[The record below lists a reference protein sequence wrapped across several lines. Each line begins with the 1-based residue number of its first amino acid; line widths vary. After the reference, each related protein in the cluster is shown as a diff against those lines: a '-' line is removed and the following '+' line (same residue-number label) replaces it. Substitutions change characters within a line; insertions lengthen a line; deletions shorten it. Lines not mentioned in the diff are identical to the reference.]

1 MLILKLSR
9 LRLFLAQF
17 TLKVQISRYIV
28 NKLLFLIIFVEKNL
42 TNFDIKKVK
51 STKKNMFILKLSRL
65 RLFLAQFTLKI
76 QISRYIVNKL
86 LFLIIFVE
94 KNLTNFY
101 IKKVKSTEKNMFILK
116 LSRLRLFLAQFTLK
130 IQISRYIVNK
140 LFFLIIFVE
149 KNLTN
154 FYIKKVKSTEK
165 TCKY

>member
-1 MLILKLSR
+1 
-9 LRLFLAQF
+9 
-17 TLKVQISRYIV
+17 
-28 NKLLFLIIFVEKNL
+28 
-42 TNFDIKKVK
+42 
-51 STKKNMFILKLSRL
+51 MFILKLSRL

-86 LFLIIFVE
+86 FFLVIFVE

-130 IQISRYIVNK
+130 IQISIYIVNK
-140 LFFLIIFVE
+140 LLFLIIFVE
-149 KNLTN
+149 KDLTN

-165 TCKY
+165 NMFILKLSRLRLFLAQFTLKIQKSRYIVNKLLFLIIFVEKFFTNFDTKKV

>member
-1 MLILKLSR
+1 
-9 LRLFLAQF
+9 
-17 TLKVQISRYIV
+17 
-28 NKLLFLIIFVEKNL
+28 
-42 TNFDIKKVK
+42 
-51 STKKNMFILKLSRL
+51 MFILKLSRL

-140 LFFLIIFVE
+140 LLFLIIFVE

-165 TCKY
+165 TCLY

>member
-1 MLILKLSR
+1 
-9 LRLFLAQF
+9 
-17 TLKVQISRYIV
+17 
-28 NKLLFLIIFVEKNL
+28 
-42 TNFDIKKVK
+42 
-51 STKKNMFILKLSRL
+51 MFILKLSRL

-130 IQISRYIVNK
+130 IQISIYIVNK
-140 LFFLIIFVE
+140 LLFLIIFVE
-149 KNLTN
+149 KFLQTLIQKRLNQLKKHV
-154 FYIKKVKSTEK
+154 YIKIIK
-165 TCKY
+165 TPLISSIVYFKNSNIKIYSK

>member
-1 MLILKLSR
+1 
-9 LRLFLAQF
+9 
-17 TLKVQISRYIV
+17 
-28 NKLLFLIIFVEKNL
+28 
-42 TNFDIKKVK
+42 
-51 STKKNMFILKLSRL
+51 MFILKLSRL

-130 IQISRYIVNK
+130 IQISRYIVDKLLFLIIFVKFFLQYFDIKNVKSTIKNMFILKLSRLRLFLAQFTLKIQISRYIVNK
-140 LFFLIIFVE
+140 LLFLIIFVE
-149 KNLTN
+149 RNFTN
-154 FYIKKVKSTEK
+154 FDIKKVKSTEK
-165 TCKY
+165 TCLF

>member
-1 MLILKLSR
+1 MFILKLAR

-17 TLKVQISRYIV
+17 TLKIQISRYIV

-42 TNFDIKKVK
+42 TNFYIKKVK
-51 STKKNMFILKLSRL
+51 STEKNMFILKLSRL

-140 LFFLIIFVE
+140 LLFLIIFIE

-154 FYIKKVKSTEK
+154 FDIKKVKSTEK
-165 TCKY
+165 TCLY